1 MSLAVPKFRINLN
14 SQILLCCAYQA
25 SSTSLWGD
33 LDFQFRQSKNPE
45 MNLTKFKRT
54 WFGVQALFS
63 YNENASST
71 TDPHN
76 QRIKKQG
83 VLSGQDL
90 LETWYVTHQWVLCF
104 VEQQKWLEFIQVWMH
119 FLYMSRARMKSVD
132 IWAGLEWKHFKT
144 SSAQHRYI
152 WMMGRT
158 HHSNCRSCEKT
169 VDIVKALQPLHS
181 DHLPSAIPLFA
192 KAKQSISQAKAK
204 AKKSN
209 TKQHR
214 S

>member
-1 MSLAVPKFRINLN
+1 
-14 SQILLCCAYQA
+14 
-25 SSTSLWGD
+25 
-33 LDFQFRQSKNPE
+33 

-54 WFGVQALFS
+54 WFAVQALFS

-119 FLYMSRARMKSVD
+119 FLYMSRARMKAVD

-169 VDIVKALQPLHS
+169 VDTIDAVQLLHS
-181 DHLPSAIPLFA
+181 DHLPSALPFLQ
-192 KAKQSISQAKAK
+192 KQSKSKSKA
-204 AKKSN
+204 ATN
-209 TKQHR
+209 R
-214 S
+214 LLEIF